1 MILDVEGKVTTRVSY
16 CDIVRSHPGLLS
28 NPCNWA
34 MHGCEKLAREY
45 GHPIEKYIADDINTM
60 EKVIGVRY
68 VGQEEW

>member
-1 MILDVEGKVTTRVSY
+1 
-16 CDIVRSHPGLLS
+16 
-28 NPCNWA
+28 